1 MPAAEVF
8 PNLYRINLRI
18 PRGGFESFL
27 DGWLITDKKRGHT
40 ILVETGPACAVP
52 DLLHELALL
61 KADRIDHLIY
71 THIHLDHAGGAGHF
85 SAAHPEARILA
96 PEKGRPHIANP
107 SRLIEASKKSLGALF
122 ETYGTPLPVPPERLT
137 SGGIDGLTVIDTPGH
152 SPHHSSYIYELDG
165 KRILFAGE
173 AAGCFC
179 RTEDGDIFMR
189 PASPHKFF
197 FDSAISSLD
206 KLLSLQDIDIT
217 CFPHSGFMYDAHE
230 KFEAAK
236 RQMLLWHNVI
246 NEEHPAGPDEA
257 VAILKIKDTEL
268 SKLQKLP
275 RDTMMREEHF
285 IRQSAEGF
293 RRWIFK
299 V

>member
-1 MPAAEVF
+1 ML

-27 DGWLITDKKRGHT
+27 DGWLIADITRGQT

-52 DLLHELALL
+52 ALLHELKLL
-61 KADRIDHLIY
+61 KAEKTDYLIY

-85 SAAHPEARILA
+85 SAAHPETKILA
-96 PEKGRPHIANP
+96 PEKGRPHLADP
-107 SRLIEASKKSLGALF
+107 SRLIEASRRSLGALY
-122 ETYGTPLPVPPERLT
+122 ETYGAPLPVPSDKLI
-137 SGGIDGLTVIDTPGH
+137 SGGIEGLTVIDTPGH

-165 KRILFAGE
+165 KKILFAGE
-173 AAGCFC
+173 AAGCFS

-197 FDSAISSLD
+197 YDTALASLD
-206 KLLSLQDIDIT
+206 KLLSLQGIDIT

-230 KFEAAK
+230 KFAAAK
-236 RQMLLWHNVI
+236 RQMLLWHKVI
-246 NEEHPAGPDEA
+246 SEERPEGPDEA
-257 VAILKIKDTEL
+257 VAQLKAKDPELLKLKKLPKDTML
-268 SKLQKLP
+268 
-275 RDTMMREEHF
+275 REEHF

-293 RRWIFK
+293 RRYLAGQ
-299 V
+299 

>member
-1 MPAAEVF
+1 MAAAEIF
-8 PNLYRINLRI
+8 PNLYRINLKI

-27 DGWLITDKKRGHT
+27 DGWLITDKKRGQT

-52 DLLHELALL
+52 DLLRELALL
-61 KADRIDHLIY
+61 KTDRIDHLIY

-85 SAAHPEARILA
+85 SAAHPETAILA
-96 PEKGRPHIANP
+96 PEKGRPHIADP

-122 ETYGTPLPVPPERLT
+122 ETYGSPIPVPPERLV
-137 SGGIDGLTVIDTPGH
+137 SCGIEGLSVIDTPGH

-179 RTEDGDIFMR
+179 GTEDGDIFMR

-197 FDSAISSLD
+197 YDSAIASLD

-217 CFPHSGFMYDAHE
+217 CFPHSGFMYDAHV

-236 RQMLLWHNVI
+236 KQMILWHKVI
-246 NEEHPAGPDEA
+246 SEECPAGPDEA
-257 VAILKIKDTEL
+257 VDALKTKDPELLKLKKLPKDTML
-268 SKLQKLP
+268 
-275 RDTMMREEHF
+275 REEHF

-293 RRWIFK
+293 RRFIFK
-299 V
+299 I